1 MYHSSQHTLS
11 NGIVTILTDISHSH
25 LCAVYA
31 FVKTGS
37 LQEEEGERGY
47 AHLLEHLLLKRLTT
61 HREDALTKF
70 CTSRGMY
77 FNAET
82 SREYTAFYITDIMPE
97 YLAEA
102 LNLMNVI
109 LFHPVF
115 TAKDMEEEKDIVISE
130 LSDRISSPHYKMQ
143 RAFSEYYFGTH
154 PLGREV
160 GGKIDEVQNA
170 EFERLM
176 NFYKKHYVPEN
187 IVLSLAGPGAEK
199 PNIRHIID
207 TTFALEE
214 KKPHPASLFPAHIPP
229 EKKDFM
235 YTLDFAENVSLE
247 YFFVIPGRNSYTEE
261 ERFAFYFYEDILG
274 NSRYSRL
281 FMKLREEKRL
291 VYGVGVGT
299 SYILNTGSFSIDTSC
314 KKENVEEI
322 SIHISEALRTMRDNF
337 VTSEELEEAK
347 TTALVGYYQIL
358 DDVNR
363 IASRAGHLYITR
375 GILIQPEVALNRF
388 KSVTVE
394 QIQEVGKKYILPGEA
409 YSYVTYKEELHI
421 PHLTH

>member
-1 MYHSSQHTLS
+1 MYHSSLNTLK

-25 LCAVYA
+25 LCSVYG

-37 LQEEEGERGY
+37 LQENEGERGY

-61 HREDALTKF
+61 HREEALAKF

-82 SREYTAFYITDIMPE
+82 SREYTAYYIVDIMPE
-97 YLAEA
+97 YLPQAIEY
-102 LNLMNVI
+102 MHQI

-115 TAKDMEEEKDIVISE
+115 TEKDMEEEKDIVISE

-143 RAFSEYYFGTH
+143 RAFSEYFFGTH

-160 GGKIDEVQNA
+160 GGKIEEVRDAKFENLM
-170 EFERLM
+170 EFYR
-176 NFYKKHYVPEN
+176 KHYVSDN
-187 IVLSLAGPGAEK
+187 IVLSVAGPGAEGSQVQTMISNSFAQENK
-199 PNIRHIID
+199 AIHIP
-207 TTFALEE
+207 T
-214 KKPHPASLFPAHIPP
+214 LFPAHIPP
-229 EKKDFM
+229 TEKDFM
-235 YTLDFAENVSLE
+235 YVLDFAENVSLE
-247 YFFVIPGRNSYTEE
+247 YFFTIPGRNAYTEE
-261 ERFAFYFYEDILG
+261 ERFAFYLYEDILG

-291 VYGVGVGT
+291 VYGVGVGS
-299 SYILNTGSFSIDTSC
+299 SYILDTGSFSIDTSC
-314 KKENVEEI
+314 KKEDVSEI
-322 SIHISEALRTMRDNF
+322 ATLISETLRDMRDTE
-337 VTSEELEEAK
+337 VTMEELEEAK
-347 TTALVGYYQIL
+347 TNALVGYYQIL

-375 GILIQPEVALNRF
+375 GITLQPEEALARYKN
-388 KSVTVE
+388 VTA
-394 QIQEVGKKYILPGEA
+394 QDIQHIGQQYIILDAA

-421 PHLTH
+421 PHLTD